1 MTYDLMIF
9 GIVISILFYEI
20 TGISPGGI
28 VVPGYIALFLNQPQ
42 KIGITLFLGLITLG
56 LVNVLS
62 EYTILYGKRKFAVM
76 VIVSF
81 VLKALFKGIIDY
93 LSIPFDI
100 VSIGYIVPGLLAK
113 EMDRQGVIRTIAS
126 MIIAACM
133 VKLGVVIMKKGILP

>member
-1 MTYDLMIF
+1 MVF

-28 VVPGYIALFLNQPQ
+28 VVPGYIALFLDQPER
-42 KIGITLFLGLITLG
+42 IGITLFLSIITLG
-56 LVNVLS
+56 FVNILS
-62 EYTILYGKRKFAVM
+62 EYTILYGKRKFAIM

-81 VLKALFKGIIDY
+81 VLKSLFKGVIDY
-93 LSIPFDI
+93 LSIPFG
-100 VSIGYIVPGLLAK
+100 VASIGYIVPGLLAR

-133 VKLGVVIMKKGILP
+133 VKLGVAIMRKGILP